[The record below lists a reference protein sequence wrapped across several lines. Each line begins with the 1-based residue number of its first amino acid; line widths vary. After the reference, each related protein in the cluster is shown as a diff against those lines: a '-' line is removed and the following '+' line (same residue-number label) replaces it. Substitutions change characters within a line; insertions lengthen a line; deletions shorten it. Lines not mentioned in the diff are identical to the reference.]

1 MKEKKESAKT
11 SKLKEKLMMDK
22 PRVWDMIS
30 DEDKMAVKQYAEK
43 YKSFLSSSRTERK
56 CVDYFLQIASKKG
69 FVDISRATKK
79 SRKVFF
85 NSRGK
90 LFAMAVIGS
99 EPLTDGVRIVTSH
112 IDSPRLDLKPNP
124 LYEDLGLALLKTH
137 YYGGIKKYQWV
148 ARSLAM
154 IGTVVRQDGSVIEI
168 EIGVKPDDPVVTI
181 PDLLPHL
188 SRKQMEQKASEFIPA
203 ENLNVIIAGEPF
215 GDKDTTDRVKLA
227 VLDLLNKQYE
237 ITEEDLVSAEIEIV
251 PAEPVRDAGLDR
263 SMVAGYGQD
272 DRVCA
277 YTSVTALLETQ
288 NPKYTAI
295 AISYDKEEIGSEGNT
310 SAKSFALESF
320 LFDLMD
326 VTGLEPSQRN
336 LRKIFS
342 TGKALSGDVT
352 AAVDPTYSDMYEKR
366 NNSKLGHGIG
376 ITKYTGS
383 GGKYMGSDA
392 NAEYASW
399 VRRLFNHNKVIW
411 QTAGLGKVDEGGG
424 GTVAKYLANAG
435 IDIIDCG
442 PPILG
447 MHSPF
452 EVCAKDDIWM
462 CFKAYK
468 TFLGSD

>member
-1 MKEKKESAKT
+1 MKEKKEAGKT
-11 SKLKEKLMMDK
+11 SKLKERLLMEK
-22 PRVWDMIS
+22 PRVWDSIS
-30 DEDKMAVKQYAEK
+30 EQDKQAVKDYAEG
-43 YKSFLSSSRTERK
+43 YKEFLNAARTERK
-56 CVDYFLQIASKKG
+56 CVSVFLDMARENGFKDIFQSDQSDSK
-69 FVDISRATKK
+69 VY
-79 SRKVFF
+79 F

-90 LFAMAVIGS
+90 LLALAVMGS
-99 EPLTDGVRIVTSH
+99 EPVTEGVRIVTSH

-124 LYEDLGLALLKTH
+124 LYEDLGLAMLKTH

-154 IGTVVRQDGSVIEI
+154 VGTIVRHDGEVVEI
-168 EIGVKPDDPVVTI
+168 EIGIDPKDPVITI

-203 ENLNVIIAGEPF
+203 ENLNVIIAGTPYE
-215 GDKDTTDRVKLA
+215 DKDASDRVKLA
-227 VLDLLNKQYE
+227 ALELLNNKYG
-237 ITEEDLVSAEIEIV
+237 ITEEDFVSSEIEIV
-251 PAEPVRDAGLDR
+251 PADAVRDAGLDR

-277 YTSVTALLETQ
+277 FTSVTALMSAEK
-288 NPKYTAI
+288 PSHTAI
-295 AISYDKEEIGSEGNT
+295 AICYDKEEIGSEGNT
-310 SAKSFALESF
+310 SAKSFALETF
-320 LFDLMD
+320 LYELLEK
-326 VTGLEPSQRN
+326 TGLEPSQRN
-336 LRKIFS
+336 IRKIFTS
-342 TGKALSGDVT
+342 GKALSGDVT
-352 AAVDPTYSDMYEKR
+352 AAVDPTYSEMYEKR
-366 NNSKLGHGIG
+366 NNSRIGHGIG

-399 VRRLFNHNKVIW
+399 VRRLFNESQVVW

-452 EVCAKDDIWM
+452 ELCAKDDIWM
-462 CFKAYK
+462 CFKAYRA
-468 TFLGSD
+468 FLSS

>member
-1 MKEKKESAKT
+1 MKEKKESNKT
-11 SKLKEKLMMDK
+11 SRLKEKLIMDK
-22 PRVWDMIS
+22 PRVWDRIS
-30 DEDKMAVKQYAEK
+30 SEDKKAVMVYADR
-43 YKSFLSSSRTERK
+43 YKKFLNSARTERK
-56 CVDYFLQIASKKG
+56 CVSAFLDMAREKG
-69 FVDISRATKK
+69 FKDIFEAKPRDS
-79 SRKVFF
+79 KVYF

-90 LFAMAVIGS
+90 LFALAVLGS
-99 EPLTDGVRIVTSH
+99 NPLTDGVRIITSH

-124 LYEDLGLALLKTH
+124 LYEDLGLAMLKTH

-154 IGTVVRQDGSVIEI
+154 VGTVVRQDGQVVDI
-168 EIGVKPDDPVVTI
+168 EIGIDPGDPVITI

-203 ENLNVIIAGEPF
+203 ENLNVIIAGLPYE
-215 GDKDTTDRVKLA
+215 DEDASDRVKLA
-227 VLDLLNKQYE
+227 ALDLLNQKYG
-237 ITEEDLVSAEIEIV
+237 ITEEDFVSSEIEIV
-251 PAEPVRDAGLDR
+251 PADSVRDAGLDR

-277 YTSVTALLETQ
+277 FTSVTALLET
-288 NPKYTAI
+288 KKTAHTAI
-295 AISYDKEEIGSEGNT
+295 TICYDKEEIGSEGNT
-310 SAKSFALESF
+310 SAKSYALETF
-320 LFDLMD
+320 LFELLEK
-326 VTGLEPSQRN
+326 TGLEPSQRN
-336 LRKIFS
+336 VRKIFTS
-342 TGKALSGDVT
+342 GKALSGDVT
-352 AAVDPTYSDMYEKR
+352 AAVDPTYSEMYEKR
-366 NNSKLGHGIG
+366 NNSRIGYGIG

-399 VRRLFNHNKVIW
+399 IRQLFNKNHVIW

-447 MHSPF
+447 MHSPY

-462 CFKAYK
+462 CLKAYSA
-468 TFLGSD
+468 FLSS

>member
-1 MKEKKESAKT
+1 MKEKKEASKT
-11 SKLKEKLMMDK
+11 SKLKEKLMMER
-22 PRVWDMIS
+22 PRVWDT
-30 DEDKMAVKQYAEK
+30 
-43 YKSFLSSSRTERK
+43 LSSEEKKAVNEYAGEYKKFLHVARTERK
-56 CVDYFLQIASKKG
+56 CVSAFLEMASQKG
-69 FVDISRATKK
+69 FEDIFQSK
-79 SRKVFF
+79 SGSSKLYF

-90 LFAMAVIGS
+90 LFALASLGS
-99 EPLTDGVRIVTSH
+99 KPLTEGVRIITSH

-124 LYEDLGLALLKTH
+124 LYEDLGLAMLKTH

-154 IGTVVRQDGSVIEI
+154 VGTIVRQDGHVVDV
-168 EIGVKPDDPVVTI
+168 EIGIDPEDPILTI

-203 ENLNVIIAGEPF
+203 ENLNVVIAGLPYE
-215 GDKDTTDRVKLA
+215 DKEASDRVKLA
-227 VLDLLNKQYE
+227 VLDLLNQKYG
-237 ITEEDLVSAEIEIV
+237 ITEEDFMSSEIEIV
-251 PAEPVRDAGLDR
+251 PADPVRDAGLDR

-277 YTSVTALLETQ
+277 FTSVTALLGTEK
-288 NPKYTAI
+288 PAHTAI
-295 AISYDKEEIGSEGNT
+295 AICYDKEEIGSEGNT
-310 SAKSFALESF
+310 SAKSFALETF
-320 LFDLMD
+320 LFELLEK
-326 VTGLEPSQRN
+326 TGLEPTQRN
-336 LRKIFS
+336 VRKIFGS
-342 TGKALSGDVT
+342 GKALSGDVT
-352 AAVDPTYSDMYEKR
+352 AAVDPTYSEMYEKR

-399 VRRLFNHNKVIW
+399 VRRLFNNSKVIW

-452 EVCAKDDIWM
+452 EVCSKDDIWT
-462 CFKAYK
+462 CFKAYSA
-468 TFLGSD
+468 FLGS

>member
-1 MKEKKESAKT
+1 MKEKKEAGKT
-11 SKLKEKLMMDK
+11 SKLKERLMMEK
-22 PRVWDMIS
+22 PRVWDSIS
-30 DEDKMAVKQYAEK
+30 EQDKQAVKDYAEG
-43 YKSFLSSSRTERK
+43 YKEFLNTARTERK
-56 CVDYFLQIASKKG
+56 CVSVFLDMARENGFKDIFQSDQSDSK
-69 FVDISRATKK
+69 VY
-79 SRKVFF
+79 F

-90 LFAMAVIGS
+90 LLALAVMGS
-99 EPLTDGVRIVTSH
+99 APVTEGVRIVTSH

-124 LYEDLGLALLKTH
+124 LYEDLGLAMLKTH

-154 IGTVVRQDGSVIEI
+154 VGTIVRHDGEVVEI
-168 EIGVKPDDPVVTI
+168 EIGIDPKDPVITI

-203 ENLNVIIAGEPF
+203 ENLNVIIAGTPYE
-215 GDKDTTDRVKLA
+215 DKDASDRVKLA
-227 VLDLLNKQYE
+227 ALELLNNKYG
-237 ITEEDLVSAEIEIV
+237 ITEEDFVSSEIEIV
-251 PAEPVRDAGLDR
+251 PADAVRDAGLDR

-277 YTSVTALLETQ
+277 FTSVTALMSAEK
-288 NPKYTAI
+288 PSHTAI
-295 AISYDKEEIGSEGNT
+295 AICYDKEEIGSEGNT
-310 SAKSFALESF
+310 SAKSFALETF
-320 LFDLMD
+320 LYELLEK
-326 VTGLEPSQRN
+326 TGLEPSQRN
-336 LRKIFS
+336 IRKIFTS
-342 TGKALSGDVT
+342 GKALSGDVT
-352 AAVDPTYSDMYEKR
+352 AAVDPTYSEMYEKR
-366 NNSKLGHGIG
+366 NNSRIGHGIG

-399 VRRLFNHNKVIW
+399 VRRLFNDSQVVW

-452 EVCAKDDIWM
+452 ELCAKDDIWM
-462 CFKAYK
+462 CFKAYRA
-468 TFLGSD
+468 FLSS

>member
-1 MKEKKESAKT
+1 MKEKKEAGKT
-11 SKLKEKLMMDK
+11 SKLREKLMMEK
-22 PRVWDMIS
+22 PRVWDCIS
-30 DEDKMAVKQYAEK
+30 EQDKRAVKDYADGYRK
-43 YKSFLSSSRTERK
+43 FLNTSRTERK
-56 CVDYFLQIASKKG
+56 CVSFFLNLAGENGFKDIFQAGQLDSK
-69 FVDISRATKK
+69 VY
-79 SRKVFF
+79 F

-90 LFAMAVIGS
+90 LLALAVIGARPIT
-99 EPLTDGVRIVTSH
+99 EGVRIVTSH

-124 LYEDLGLALLKTH
+124 LYEDLGLAMLKTH

-154 IGTVVRQDGSVIEI
+154 VGTIVRHDGEVVDI
-168 EIGVKPDDPVVTI
+168 EIGIDPDDPVITI

-203 ENLNVIIAGEPF
+203 ENLNVIISGTPYE
-215 GDKDTTDRVKLA
+215 DKDASDRVKLEA
-227 VLDLLNKQYE
+227 LNLLNRKYG
-237 ITEEDLVSAEIEIV
+237 ITEEDFVSSEIEIV
-251 PAEPVRDAGLDR
+251 PADAVRDAGLDR
-263 SMVAGYGQD
+263 SMIAGYGQD

-277 YTSVTALLETQ
+277 YTSVTALLQTET
-288 NPKYTAI
+288 PLHTAI
-295 AISYDKEEIGSEGNT
+295 VICYDKEEIGSEGNT
-310 SAKSFALESF
+310 SAKSFALETF
-320 LFDLMD
+320 LFELLEK
-326 VTGLEPSQRN
+326 TGLEPSQRN
-336 LRKIFS
+336 VRKIFTS
-342 TGKALSGDVT
+342 GKALSGDVT
-352 AAVDPTYSDMYEKR
+352 AAVDPTYSEMYEKR
-366 NNSKLGHGIG
+366 NNSRIGHGIG

-399 VRRLFNHNKVIW
+399 VRRLFNENQVVW

-424 GTVAKYLANAG
+424 GTVAKYLANGG

-452 EVCAKDDIWM
+452 ELCSKDDIWM

-468 TFLGSD
+468 AFLAS